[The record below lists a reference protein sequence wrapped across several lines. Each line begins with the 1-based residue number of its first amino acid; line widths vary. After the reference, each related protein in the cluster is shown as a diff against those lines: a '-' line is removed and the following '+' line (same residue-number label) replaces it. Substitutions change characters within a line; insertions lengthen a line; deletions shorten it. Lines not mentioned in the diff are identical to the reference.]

1 MSMSCINHLQVRKL
15 FVFLTFIFLQ
25 PIEGVYEAFYK
36 GDYCNSVT
44 NQLPQFGIIVGL
56 LPLQGN
62 AVYSTKS
69 HRITV
74 VGSSTINNLTI
85 LSIGTDNGNVIQVTY
100 NYSVSVFFINFKKAY
115 NTLYSENQFKS
126 ESISEILFRTE

>member
-25 PIEGVYEAFYK
+25 LIEGVYEAFYK

-62 AVYSTKS
+62 AVHSTKS

-100 NYSVSVFFINFKKAY
+100 NYSVSVFFINFKKS
-115 NTLYSENQFKS
+115 L
-126 ESISEILFRTE
+126 